1 MNMHTP
7 FTHDQIALMLQE
19 PFALHCR
26 IPGLIQEEIGKRM
39 AKDAPRPARVDGAH
53 LGGAAYSAASQARR
67 HEKSADVIAAYLD
80 GTSTKIIA
88 KQLHMGQSVVLR
100 ILRENGVP
108 TRPIGARPQRQERA
122 QEVLRMAEQGA
133 TVNAI
138 KIALKMGP
146 ATVRRILKE
155 AQQ

>member
-1 MNMHTP
+1 MTIQY
-7 FTHDQIALMLQE
+7 TREELDLMLQE
-19 PFALHCR
+19 PFALACR
-26 IPGLIQEEIGKRM
+26 IPGIIQEEIAKRM
-39 AKDAPRPARVDGAH
+39 AKDAPKPARVDGAH
-53 LGGAAYSAASQARR
+53 IGGAAYSAAASARR
-67 HEKSADVIAAYLD
+67 HEKAADVIAMYLD
-80 GTSTKIIA
+80 GISTKIIA

-138 KIALKMGP
+138 KTALKMGP
-146 ATVRRILKE
+146 ATVRRIIKE